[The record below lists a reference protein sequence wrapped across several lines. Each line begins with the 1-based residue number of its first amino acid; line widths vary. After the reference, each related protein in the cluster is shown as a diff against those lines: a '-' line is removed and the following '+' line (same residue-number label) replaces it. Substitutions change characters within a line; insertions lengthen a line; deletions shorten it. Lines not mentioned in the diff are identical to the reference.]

1 MAAPGATPSDDS
13 PPPPDRTWRQD
24 NPVLTRMKDLA
35 GGAWHRCRGWAA
47 SVRVALAALVATFL
61 TTAASSD
68 PQAPNGR
75 AGGEEQGATSPLSD
89 SLSIKEVDSN
99 NNNNNKQ
106 TPVPAE
112 AGNEPREP
120 NGSRV
125 SKLGVKHKDT
135 SPGNSENEPPVKH
148 RPSSSH
154 WPYKSEKCKQLK
166 EDRQSLTWDQLF
178 KLQKRRAKRLKWEK
192 KMANRQSLSLQGSL
206 EEARYS
212 PRMQRD
218 PKEERNGDT
227 IRTGHRRRPSDF
239 PVKLDSTTSP
249 DQSRTTS
256 CRREPPDWTST
267 RTPAWGRA
275 SGWAP
280 MTIMTACCLLL
291 LSTTSATVQKSGSTS
306 SWGLELLGEDEPV
319 VEYDFEA
326 REIDPEKIHPRGFV
340 AYDCNDVPSPDTASD
355 LQVRAIDL
363 TRVDE
368 CPELETDYLPMK
380 NMTVTLVQSNVP
392 VRITVSRC
400 IATITKTYTRH
411 GWDSAIHHIKPLV
424 ISQVIDLGGDICVDL
439 RKAGQWACPPVICG
453 PGDKYSPRLN
463 VTDRV
468 QTDFSWYLKG
478 GVTPGYASKDEYFNV
493 KENNVWLQKYGNI
506 HAHLTL
512 WTDELEANLDVRTLR
527 VWSDEIQFHGDYTTG
542 GSFHREHGTFGW
554 KYIPKEVCEHSLAR
568 ITEEPNAAVYQ
579 MKPHLR
585 SGGGQFEHAGAMIV
599 IKNHT
604 IQRASGLVAK
614 ASPDPCISNCLE
626 TNIPDLTVCVSE
638 EAVAAARLL
647 PSIEERPL
655 TRFHRL
661 NLRGMGTYLDM
672 QSRLGDTELH
682 QQIATEMC
690 ALDMRMIKADFA
702 SLLSGN
708 QYAIQ
713 ALTLT
718 SPDRLV
724 KGQTNSSVFSVSVRG
739 SVAYLLECQPI
750 TVRPVGIPIC
760 TQQLPVALPS
770 GKLGFVDA
778 INLHLI
784 GFPTPTECTEAM
796 PVQFIIGETRFCQS
810 PGEVRPCASDTAP
823 TVLKPM
829 VGRARGIKFS
839 DLEAL
844 GGLLFTEEEMNKLRQ
859 TRRQIEWGP
868 SSYSVL
874 AQKAFEQSIDSSG
887 QPSSLHL
894 GFPLSARDLD
904 FLTDKVK
911 AAMFAL
917 YGLFGQVIFHIITF
931 TVLSVLLSHY
941 CGCAARLYYLYKIR
955 GCGVWVIPACGVSIV
970 SIVFLPVLILKGI
983 INTTKESLKEFR
995 LTALPPPQYHRN
1007 IQMLKDHVEILK
1019 TEIRQI
1025 RAAQIQIEEGRARG
1039 VEISVDKVKTLFYP
1053 AGHGR
1058 PDDSDEQGTAK
1069 KEETQPDGIGVD
1081 MSGKGVTAPYA
1092 GIISLG
1098 TLGEPLLLQ
1107 GNTLMQHLPW
1117 LRTSSSAGSSSSSAS
1132 ESSPRPGTAPLGAN
1146 TKQD

>member
-1 MAAPGATPSDDS
+1 M
-13 PPPPDRTWRQD
+13 
-24 NPVLTRMKDLA
+24 
-35 GGAWHRCRGWAA
+35 
-47 SVRVALAALVATFL
+47 
-61 TTAASSD
+61 
-68 PQAPNGR
+68 
-75 AGGEEQGATSPLSD
+75 
-89 SLSIKEVDSN
+89 
-99 NNNNNKQ
+99 
-106 TPVPAE
+106 
-112 AGNEPREP
+112 
-120 NGSRV
+120 
-125 SKLGVKHKDT
+125 
-135 SPGNSENEPPVKH
+135 
-148 RPSSSH
+148 
-154 WPYKSEKCKQLK
+154 
-166 EDRQSLTWDQLF
+166 
-178 KLQKRRAKRLKWEK
+178 
-192 KMANRQSLSLQGSL
+192 
-206 EEARYS
+206 
-212 PRMQRD
+212 
-218 PKEERNGDT
+218 
-227 IRTGHRRRPSDF
+227 
-239 PVKLDSTTSP
+239 
-249 DQSRTTS
+249 
-256 CRREPPDWTST
+256 
-267 RTPAWGRA
+267 
-275 SGWAP
+275 
-280 MTIMTACCLLL
+280 
-291 LSTTSATVQKSGSTS
+291 
-306 SWGLELLGEDEPV
+306 ELLGEDEPV

-326 REIDPEKIHPRGFV
+326 REIDPAKIHPRGFV
-340 AYDCNDVPSPDTASD
+340 AYDCNDVPSPNMTSD
-355 LQVRAIDL
+355 LKVRAIDL

-368 CPELETDYLPMK
+368 CPALETDYLPVK

-392 VRITVSRC
+392 VRIKVSRC

-411 GWDSAIHHIKPLV
+411 GWDSAIHHTKPLV
-424 ISQVIDLGGDICVDL
+424 TSQIIDLGGDICVDL

-453 PGDKYSPRLN
+453 PGDRYSPRLN

-478 GVTPGYASKDEYFNV
+478 GVTPGYHSKDEYFHHM
-493 KENNVWLQKYGNI
+493 ENGVWLQKWGNI

-512 WTDELEANLDVRTLR
+512 YTDELEANLDVRTLR
-527 VWSDEIQFHGDYTTG
+527 VWSDEVYFHGDYTTG

-554 KYIPKEVCEHSLAR
+554 DFIPKEKCEHSLAR
-568 ITEEPNAAVYQ
+568 ITEEPQAAVYQ

-585 SGGGQFEHAGAMIV
+585 SGGGQFEYAGAMIV

-614 ASPDPCISNCLE
+614 ASPDPCLTNCLE
-626 TNIPDLTVCVSE
+626 TNIPDLSVCVSE

-647 PSIEERPL
+647 PSIEDRPL
-655 TRFHRL
+655 TRFHQL
-661 NLRGMGTYLDM
+661 NLRGMGTYLDL
-672 QSRLGDTELH
+672 QSKLGDAELH
-682 QQIATEMC
+682 QQIAAEMC

-702 SLLSGN
+702 NLLSGN

-810 PGEVRPCASDTAP
+810 PGEVRPCATDTAP

-844 GGLLFTEEEMNKLRQ
+844 GGLTFTEEEMSKLRQ

-874 AQKAFEQSIDSSG
+874 AQKAFEQSIDSLG

-917 YGLFGQVIFHIITF
+917 YGLFGQMIFHIITF
-931 TVLSVLLSHY
+931 TVISVLLSHY
-941 CGCAARLYYLYKIR
+941 FGCAARLYYLYKIR

-1007 IQMLKDHVEILK
+1007 IQMLKDHVEVLK

-1025 RAAQIQIEEGRARG
+1025 RAAQIQIEEGRRCGA
-1039 VEISVDKVKTLFYP
+1039 EISVDKVKTLLYP

-1058 PDDSDEQGTAK
+1058 PDGSDDQETAK
-1069 KEETQPDGIGVD
+1069 KEETQPTGVG
-1081 MSGKGVTAPYA
+1081 MSGEGITAPYA

-1098 TLGEPLLLQ
+1098 SLGEPLLLQ

-1117 LRTSSSAGSSSSSAS
+1117 LRTSSPAGSSSSSAL
-1132 ESSPRPGTAPLGAN
+1132 ESSPRPGTAPSGAN
-1146 TKQD
+1146 TKQE